1 MLFFCSVPAK
11 ESTAPIKEALLEEY
25 MAQIAK
31 GDRDALG
38 ALYHQANT
46 AVYSFALSILK
57 NTSDAEDALHDCFLD
72 IYQAAEHYR
81 PQGKPMA
88 WVLTITRNLAISR
101 LREHGRTEPLVQE
114 DWQDRLA
121 DHPAVTHEDRMML
134 EAVLSALSDEER
146 QIVTLHALTGLR
158 HREIAALLG
167 LPLPTVLSKYSRA
180 LKKLQLAWKEAD

>member
-1 MLFFCSVPAK
+1 
-11 ESTAPIKEALLEEY
+11 

-31 GDRDALG
+31 GDRDTLG

-88 WVLTITRNLAISR
+88 WIFTIVRNRCLPKAAGTDQNGGYPIR
-101 LREHGRTEPLVQE
+101 GLGTV
-114 DWQDRLA
+114 
-121 DHPAVTHEDRMML
+121 
-134 EAVLSALSDEER
+134 SAK
-146 QIVTLHALTGLR
+146 
-158 HREIAALLG
+158 
-167 LPLPTVLSKYSRA
+167 P
-180 LKKLQLAWKEAD
+180 

>member
-72 IYQAAEHYR
+72 IYQAVEHYR

-88 WVLTITRNLAISR
+88 WIFTIVRNRCLQKLRERTRNGGYPIR
-101 LREHGRTEPLVQE
+101 
-114 DWQDRLA
+114 
-121 DHPAVTHEDRMML
+121 
-134 EAVLSALSDEER
+134 
-146 QIVTLHALTGLR
+146 GL
-158 HREIAALLG
+158 G
-167 LPLPTVLSKYSRA
+167 TVFAKP
-180 LKKLQLAWKEAD
+180 

>member
-1 MLFFCSVPAK
+1 MIFCMTVAEPDPDAD
-11 ESTAPIKEALLEEY
+11 AALEDC
-25 MAQIAK
+25 IARIAG
-31 GDRDALG
+31 GDKDAL
-38 ALYHQANT
+38 ADLYNRT
-46 AVYSFALSILK
+46 RPAVH
-57 NTSDAEDALHDCFLD
+57 DAEDILHDACL
-72 IYQAAEHYR
+72 QVWNAAGGYR
-81 PQGKPMA
+81 RQGKPMA

-121 DHPAVTHEDRMML
+121 DNPAVTHEDRMML

>member
-1 MLFFCSVPAK
+1 
-11 ESTAPIKEALLEEY
+11 

-88 WVLTITRNLAISR
+88 WIFTIVRNRCLQK
-101 LREHGRTEPLVQE
+101 LRERTRTADIPSE
-114 DWQDRLA
+114 DWEPYLQSRESITPEDRLLIG
-121 DHPAVTHEDRMML
+121 TCMERL
-134 EAVLSALSDEER
+134 NQQER
-146 QIVTLHALTGLR
+146 QIVVLHAVSGSR
-158 HREIAALLG
+158 HREIAQLLQ
-167 LPLPTVLSKYSRA
+167 LPLPTVLSKYHRA
-180 LKKLQLAWKEAD
+180 LKKLKKYVTEGGER

>member
-1 MLFFCSVPAK
+1 MIFCMTVAEPDPDAD
-11 ESTAPIKEALLEEY
+11 AALEDC
-25 MAQIAK
+25 IARIAG
-31 GDRDALG
+31 GDKDAL
-38 ALYHQANT
+38 ADLYSRT
-46 AVYSFALSILK
+46 RPAVYGFALSIVK
-57 NTSDAEDALHDCFLD
+57 NAHDAEDILHDAYL
-72 IYQAAEHYR
+72 QVWNAAGGYR
-81 PQGKPMA
+81 RQGKPMA

-121 DHPAVTHEDRMML
+121 DNPAVTHEDRMML

-180 LKKLQLAWKEAD
+180 LKRLQLAWKEAD

>member
-1 MLFFCSVPAK
+1 MLLFALVSMSEPPCPAGSLE
-11 ESTAPIKEALLEEY
+11 ESLLLEMGRGSQEVL
-25 MAQIAK
+25 A
-31 GDRDALG
+31 G
-38 ALYHQANT
+38 LYQAT
-46 AVYSFALSILK
+46 SAAVYGFALSIVK
-57 NTSDAEDALHDCFLD
+57 NVQDAEDIMQDVYL
-72 IYQAAEHYR
+72 QAYAAAATYR

-121 DHPAVTHEDRMML
+121 DNPAVTHEDRMML